1 LPELEPEPQETL
13 PHKLGVLQ
21 RASSLRILYKV
32 LIANAII
39 VGAAALAGTWLAV
52 EVVHEN
58 RDSRLFP
65 VGAGLM
71 LVGMLASLIANYYV
85 LRAAFEPLERLEKTT
100 KAVRAGDI
108 EARVKLST
116 MSDPQISQLAET
128 FNETLDQLALDRNQ
142 VRYLASQVVRAQE
155 DERKRISRELHDDT
169 AQLLFAQLLRFTNLK
184 SHPNAEIQKLAEQLE
199 QSTVEALEG
208 VRRLALELRPP
219 ALDDLGLFE
228 ALGELAQRMT
238 EGRGVAVDYE
248 WRGSKTRLPSDI
260 ELALYRVAQEAFSNI
275 AKHSGA
281 TQASLDV
288 DRTATDVTISIRD
301 SGRGFNRE
309 LPFIQDDSG
318 IGLGLFGM
326 EERVTLVGGSLRI
339 WSGIGK
345 GTEVFAFV
353 PLNRNDN
360 QASGALL

>member
-1 LPELEPEPQETL
+1 MLGEKP
-13 PHKLGVLQ
+13 GVLH

-32 LIANAII
+32 LIANAAI
-39 VGAAALAGTWLAV
+39 VGVGALVGTWLTV
-52 EVVHEN
+52 EYV
-58 RDSRLFP
+58 RQDPQSRLFP
-65 VGAGLM
+65 IGAGFM
-71 LVGMLASLIANYYV
+71 LVGMLASLFANYWV

-108 EARVKLST
+108 DARVELSP

-169 AQLLFAQLLRFTNLK
+169 AQLLFAQLLRFTTLK
-184 SHPNAEIQKLAEQLE
+184 SHPNTEVQELAASLE

-228 ALGELAQRMT
+228 ALGDLSQRIT
-238 EGRGVAVDYE
+238 ESRGVTVDYE

-275 AKHSGA
+275 AKHSRA
-281 TQASLDV
+281 TRASLDV

-301 SGRGFNRE
+301 SGRGFNRD

-353 PLNRNDN
+353 PLNR
-360 QASGALL
+360 AEPTTTTGATS

>member
-1 LPELEPEPQETL
+1 M
-13 PHKLGVLQ
+13 LQ

-32 LIANAII
+32 LIANAAI

-52 EVVHEN
+52 ELINED

-71 LVGMLASLIANYYV
+71 LVGMLASLVANYYV

-108 EARVKLST
+108 EARVTLST

-184 SHPNAEIQKLAEQLE
+184 SHPNAEIKKLAEQLE

-228 ALGELAQRMT
+228 ALGELAQRIT
-238 EGRGVAVDYE
+238 DGRGVTVDYE
-248 WRGSKTRLPSDI
+248 WRGSKLRLPSDI

-301 SGRGFNRE
+301 SGRGFNRD
-309 LPFIQDDSG
+309 LPFVQDDSG

-339 WSGIGK
+339 WSGIDK

-353 PLNRNDN
+353 PLNRNDPPT
-360 QASGALL
+360 SGAIS

>member
-1 LPELEPEPQETL
+1 MPSIAPESQIDQTK
-13 PHKLGVLQ
+13 HGVLQ

-32 LIANAII
+32 LIANAAI
-39 VGAAALAGTWLAV
+39 VGVGALVGTWLTV
-52 EVVHEN
+52 EFVRDN
-58 RDSRLFP
+58 PDSRLFP
-65 VGAGLM
+65 IGAAFM
-71 LVGMLASLIANYYV
+71 LVGMIASLVANYYV

-108 EARVKLST
+108 DARVKLST

-184 SHPNAEIQKLAEQLE
+184 SHQNGEIQKLAATLE

-228 ALGELAQRMT
+228 ALGELAQRIT
-238 EGRGVAVDYE
+238 DARGVTVDYE

-275 AKHSGA
+275 AKHSKA
-281 TQASLDV
+281 IRASLDV
-288 DRTATDVTISIRD
+288 DRTPTDVTISIRD
-301 SGRGFNRE
+301 SGQGFNRD
-309 LPFIQDDSG
+309 LPFVQDDSG

-353 PLNRNDN
+353 PLNRIESPAVGA
-360 QASGALL
+360 AS

>member
-1 LPELEPEPQETL
+1 M
-13 PHKLGVLQ
+13 LQ

-52 EVVHEN
+52 ELINED

-71 LVGMLASLIANYYV
+71 LAGMLASLVANYYV

-108 EARVKLST
+108 EARVRLST

-184 SHPNAEIQKLAEQLE
+184 SHPNVEIQELAEQLE

-238 EGRGVAVDYE
+238 EGRGVTVDYE

-281 TQASLDV
+281 TRASLDV

-309 LPFIQDDSG
+309 LPFVQDDSG

-353 PLNRNDN
+353 PLNRNEN
-360 QASGALL
+360 QATGALS